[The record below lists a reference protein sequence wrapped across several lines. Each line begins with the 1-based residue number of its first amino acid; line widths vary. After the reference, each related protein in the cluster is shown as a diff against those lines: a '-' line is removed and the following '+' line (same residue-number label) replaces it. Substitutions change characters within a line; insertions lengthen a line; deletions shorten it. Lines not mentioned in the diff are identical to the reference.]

1 MQRSR
6 LLLKVHELC
15 SESAPPLSVRAAA
28 AECQRN
34 PMGSKD
40 KMTSSNG
47 SENALSG
54 WGAGMPLSRGSVFS
68 REEAPECN
76 KRDVYLRRGQAMAV
90 RSMGVGRTGTE
101 QQDRMGQG
109 RWRQQMG

>member
-1 MQRSR
+1 MR
-6 LLLKVHELC
+6 LKIHELC
-15 SESAPPLSVRAAA
+15 SGSAPPLSVRAGAT
-28 AECQRN
+28 ECQRN
-34 PMGSKD
+34 PMGPKD

-68 REEAPECN
+68 REGASECN

-90 RSMGVGRTGTE
+90 RSMGVGQTGAE
-101 QQDRMGQG
+101 QQEDRMCQG
-109 RWRQQMG
+109 RWRQQVG